1 MELTIQLQNNIL
13 YIDLNS
19 KGYVQV
25 VIDYLKIPLTQY
37 QFDALVAFAF
47 NIGINAFKNSTV
59 VKIINN
65 TDDLHKS
72 KTLEEAWLSWSKSQ
86 GKFNQGV
93 NNRRKSE
100 HYLLVV
106 NIRDI
111 TIKPETI

>member
-19 KGYVQV
+19 EGYVQV
-25 VIDYLKIPLTQY
+25 VIDYVKIPLTQH

-59 VKIINN
+59 VKMINN
-65 TDDLHKS
+65 TDGLHKS
-72 KTLEEAWLSWSKSQ
+72 KIPEDAWLSWSKSQ
-86 GKFNQGV
+86 GKFNQSV

-100 HYLLVV
+100 YYLLVV
-106 NIRDI
+106 NIQDI
-111 TIKPETI
+111 TIKPKII